1 MLQES
6 ITTAAKP
13 GSNIISNW
21 FTLSQRLLWRI
32 GKGTKKCHCNSET
45 HSELTQLSQ
54 FKNTKVFLTSLEVL
68 ASDDLI
74 FCFNR
79 TGDKPSING
88 NIVNTN
94 LHICSVHNQRFAN
107 VLQNSCFLKFCNI
120 HRTKSVLESR
130 FNKATVLKACFI
142 KKRLQH
148 RCFPVNIA
156 KFL

>member
-74 FCFNR
+74 FCFNG
-79 TGDKPSING
+79 TGVSLQSMEILLTQTFTFARYITSVSQMFFK
-88 NIVNTN
+88 IVV
-94 LHICSVHNQRFAN
+94 S
-107 VLQNSCFLKFCNI
+107 
-120 HRTKSVLESR
+120 
-130 FNKATVLKACFI
+130 
-142 KKRLQH
+142 
-148 RCFPVNIA
+148 
-156 KFL
+156 